1 MKFTGTQ
8 VEETNELTAQKE
20 NSHAEHESQYSH
32 NATTVFLTEIECD
45 GKRWSGPEIEAD
57 TFEEAYV
64 KAESSGRLHIVG
76 SFLR

>member
-1 MKFTGTQ
+1 MKFTGTHI
-8 VEETNELTAQKE
+8 EETNEPTAVKE
-20 NSHAEHESQYSH
+20 NSHAVHESQYSH

-45 GKRWSGPEIEAD
+45 GKRWNGPEIEAD

-64 KAESSGRLHIVG
+64 KAESSGRVRIVG